1 MGDFCV
7 SGFFSRVPIK
17 RGETAVAIICKKNKN
32 VSNIPCYL
40 ESPLIPMHIPVIGS
54 MGDYGVFDDYDED
67 ETTRILKGKLNMDF
81 IKITEIILYNWNKY
95 KKYDEQPDAVKD
107 LFTKLDTIS
116 KARYAPT
123 EQNEY
128 TVIYEKYSIYKSM
141 TYDIDLMKEILHKIG
156 TYDNIF
162 DYNVNDRIKIEADL
176 QDDKYHDYMP
186 NMYTWNLLSTLP
198 RSMGFYNNSVVNW
211 DVFADATIEW
221 CSFINTLALLN
232 GTFCNSRN
240 AGQSWHYDEQY
251 ITEGKKVLQAIM
263 DSYDKLTSH
272 DDEDDDTYEEDI

>member
-32 VSNIPCYL
+32 ISNIPCYL
-40 ESPLIPMHIPVIGS
+40 ESTLIPMHIPVIGS
-54 MGDYGVFDDYDED
+54 MGDYGVFDYYDED

-116 KARYAPT
+116 KARYAST

-128 TVIYEKYSIYKSM
+128 TVIYEKYSIYKAM

-162 DYNVNDRIKIEADL
+162 DYNVNDRVKIEADL

-198 RSMGFYNNSVVNW
+198 RAMGFYNNSVVNW

>member
-1 MGDFCV
+1 
-7 SGFFSRVPIK
+7 
-17 RGETAVAIICKKNKN
+17 
-32 VSNIPCYL
+32 
-40 ESPLIPMHIPVIGS
+40 
-54 MGDYGVFDDYDED
+54 
-67 ETTRILKGKLNMDF
+67 
-81 IKITEIILYNWNKY
+81 
-95 KKYDEQPDAVKD
+95 
-107 LFTKLDTIS
+107 
-116 KARYAPT
+116 
-123 EQNEY
+123 
-128 TVIYEKYSIYKSM
+128 
-141 TYDIDLMKEILHKIG
+141 
-156 TYDNIF
+156 
-162 DYNVNDRIKIEADL
+162 
-176 QDDKYHDYMP
+176 MP